1 MVRQA
6 KVSEWLKRFDR
17 FLTGTTEEGAEGTTE
32 HRAYC
37 PLHENPETSKTPSAS
52 LNPDKGTFM
61 CFSRCGGYSLA
72 KVWDLTKDD
81 EPGSNVRSIGSAPS
95 ARKKA
100 KKKPVRSAK
109 LPDDVQLKKWHL
121 RLMKSS
127 MALGNFQTKRGLD
140 KTTLETFTIGYDGDR
155 YTIPIRDEDGLLVNV
170 RRYKLGVNH
179 NKMMNIPGAGDA
191 TLFLPDALAGEWLV
205 LCEGE
210 LDALIARQYGFPA
223 CSTTAGAGTW
233 PAEWTK
239 RFKDKRVYIVYDV
252 DDQGTQGAKK
262 VAVRLAKAGAEVFVV
277 KLPLTQKGADVT
289 DYFVAQGYGKSDFQR
304 LLDEATP
311 FQSRA
316 VSGRA
321 KRAKAVP
328 VTLEGTMDSALT
340 DHPIEVIATIAG
352 KVQPPYALPR
362 RMVLTCTQD
371 WSKDRC
377 NKCSMDMFHG
387 GQYTKEIPADD
398 KLLLRLV
405 DKSEAQQRI
414 EILKEIQ
421 APHTCPVIEMEPE
434 QNWAVEQLILTPNV
448 DDADANRNVT
458 REAYNVG
465 PHATPVNTTV
475 KLVGVNTSDPR
486 NSRMVLQTWECAET
500 RTSLDNFLMT
510 PELLEDLSVFQ
521 PSPGEHP
528 ADKLWSIA
536 EDLGA
541 NVTRIYGRPE
551 MHIAYDL
558 VWHSLLDFRFRR
570 SQLGKGWLELLV
582 IGDTRTGKSEA
593 AMRLTR
599 HYQSGVMTSCE
610 GATLAGLV
618 GGAQQVNNNWTIT
631 WGTIP
636 LQDRRLV
643 VLDEVSGLKDKG
655 VLENMSEVRSSGIA
669 KVTKIVSQQTN
680 ARTRLIWI
688 SNPVD
693 KRSIQEM
700 PRGAID
706 AIVDLIPAPEDI
718 ARFDMAMVAAKADVA
733 SSIINAARP
742 PKVEHRYTSELCSK
756 LVLWAWSRGPR
767 DVVWERGAERLVLRL
782 AEEIGSR
789 YVADPPLLQAEN
801 ARVKLARISV
811 AIAARLFSHDGT
823 GNKVYVTH
831 EHVRTA
837 RRFLDKLYRQPQFGY
852 ADHSR
857 KEIRAREKAEEGRK
871 ACWTYLRKNPHVLE
885 ALVSVVNDKEFRAR
899 DFCEFGGL
907 SQDEANLAVGM
918 LLRMQMVRRHTRGYI
933 RMQPELIALVRRL
946 EERNSRPTT

>member
-1 MVRQA
+1 MVSRAEEQ
-6 KVSEWLKRFDR
+6 WLERFSR

-32 HRAYC
+32 HRLYC
-37 PLHENPETSKTPSAS
+37 PLHEDPETSKTPSAS
-52 LNPDKGTFM
+52 LNPVKGTFM
-61 CFSRCGGYSLA
+61 CFSRCSGYRISQ
-72 KVWDLTKDD
+72 VWDLVKD
-81 EPGSNVRSIGSAPS
+81 EEKPSRSNVRGIGTAPS
-95 ARKKA
+95 ARRKQQPKA
-100 KKKPVRSAK
+100 VK
-109 LPDDVQLKKWHL
+109 LPDDVLLKKWHM

-127 MALGNFQTKRGLD
+127 MALGNFQTKRGLNAE
-140 KTTLETFTIGYDGDR
+140 TLQEHLIGYDGDR
-155 YTIPIRDEDGLLVNV
+155 YTIPVYDENGALVNV
-170 RRYKLGVNH
+170 RRYKLGVTN
-179 NKMMNIPGAGDA
+179 NKMWNIPGAGDA
-191 TLFLPDALAGEWLV
+191 TLYLPDVLAEGDIV

-233 PAEWTK
+233 PDQWTP
-239 RFKDKRVYIVYDV
+239 RFKGKRVYIVYDV

-262 VAVRLAKAGAEVFVV
+262 VAVRLTKAGAEVYVI
-277 KLPLTQKGADVT
+277 KLPLTAKGSDVT
-289 DYFVAQGYGKSDFQR
+289 DYFVAQGYGATDFQR
-304 LLDEATP
+304 LLDEATV
-311 FQSRA
+311 FKSKAISRNTA
-316 VSGRA
+316 RV
-321 KRAKAVP
+321 KAVP
-328 VTLEGTMDSALT
+328 VSLQGTMDSALT
-340 DHPIEVIATIAG
+340 DKPIEVIATIAG

-362 RMVLTCTQD
+362 RLVLTCDQD
-371 WSKDRC
+371 WNKAKC
-377 NKCSMDMFHG
+377 NKCPMDAIHG
-387 GQYTKEIPADD
+387 GQHTMDIPADD
-398 KLLLRLV
+398 RLLLRLV
-405 DKSEAQQRI
+405 DKSESQQQQ
-414 EILKEIQ
+414 EILKELQI
-421 APHTCPVIEMEPE
+421 PVTCPVVELGKEDT
-434 QNWAVEQLILTPNV
+434 WSVEQLILTPNV
-448 DDADANRNVT
+448 DDATADRNVT
-458 REAYNVG
+458 REVYNVG

-475 KLVGVNTSDPR
+475 KLTGVNTSDPR
-486 NSRMVLQTWECAET
+486 NSRMVLQTWQCDET
-500 RTSLDNFLMT
+500 RTSLDNFQVT
-510 PELLEDLSVFQ
+510 PEMLKELSVFQ
-521 PSPGEHP
+521 PAKGQHP
-528 ADKLWSIA
+528 ADRLWEIA

-570 SQLGKGWLELLV
+570 AQLGKGWLELLV

-643 VLDEVSGLKDKG
+643 VLDEVSGLRDKN
-655 VLENMSEVRSSGIA
+655 VLENMSEVRSSGVA

-688 SNPVD
+688 SNPID
-693 KRSIQEM
+693 RREISQM

-706 AIVDLIPAPEDI
+706 AIVELIPAPEDI

-742 PKVEHRYTSELCSK
+742 PKVEHVYTSDLCSK
-756 LVLWAWSRGPR
+756 LVLWAWSRSPK

-782 AEEIGSR
+782 AEEMGGR
-789 YVADPPLLQAEN
+789 YVSDPPLLQAEN

-823 GNKVYVTH
+823 GHRVYVLH

-837 RRFLDKLYRQPQFGY
+837 RRFLDRIYRQPQFGY

-857 KEIRAREKAEEGRK
+857 KEIRAKHKAEEGRK

-885 ALVSVVNDKEFRAR
+885 ALSSVVNDKEFRAR

-907 SQDEANLAVGM
+907 SQDEANLAVGI

-933 RMQPELIALVRRL
+933 RMQPELISLVRKL
-946 EERNSRPTT
+946 EDREPLRTT

>member
-1 MVRQA
+1 MTG
-6 KVSEWLKRFDR
+6 KSSEEQWLQRFKR
-17 FLTGTTEEGAEGTTE
+17 FLTGTIEDGER
-32 HRAYC
+32 RAFC
-37 PLHENPETSKTPSAS
+37 PLHEDPDTSKTPSAS
-52 LNPDKGTFM
+52 FNFAKGTMM
-61 CFSRCGGYSLA
+61 CFSKCGGMQVR
-72 KVWDLTKDD
+72 KVWELVKDD
-81 EPGSNVRSIGSAPS
+81 EPTPKRGNVRNIKSAPS
-95 ARKKA
+95 ARKGRVA
-100 KKKPVRSAK
+100 
-109 LPDDVQLKKWHL
+109 LPDDVQLKKWHE
-121 RLMKSS
+121 RLMRSS
-127 MALGNFQTKRGLD
+127 SALSAFITKRGLSKD
-140 KTTLETFTIGYDGDR
+140 LIEEYCIGYDGER
-155 YTIPIRDEDGLLVNV
+155 YTIPVRDENGLLVNV
-170 RRYKLGVNH
+170 RRYKLGAAND
-179 NKMMNIPGAGDA
+179 KMRNIPGAGDA
-191 TLFLPDALAGEWLV
+191 TIFLPDALVGKVIV

-210 LDALIARQYGFPA
+210 LDALVARQYGFPSL
-223 CSTTAGAGTW
+223 STTAGAGTW
-233 PAEWTK
+233 PAEWTG
-239 RFKDKRVYIVYDV
+239 RFASKKVYIVYDV
-252 DDQGTQGAKK
+252 DPQGETGAKK
-262 VAVRLAKAGAEVFVV
+262 IAVRLAKAGAEVSIV

-289 DYFVAQGYGKSDFQR
+289 DYFVAQGYGATDFQR

-316 VSGRA
+316 VSGKA
-321 KRAKAVP
+321 KRAKATP
-328 VTLEGTMDSALT
+328 VSLEGTMDSALT
-340 DHPIEVIATIAG
+340 DSPIEVIATIAG

-362 RMVLTCTQD
+362 RTVLTCSQD
-371 WSKDRC
+371 WNKARC
-377 NKCSMDMFHG
+377 NKCPMDMYHG
-387 GQYTKEIPADD
+387 GQYTMDVPADD

-405 DKSEAQQRI
+405 DKSEANQRQ
-414 EILKEIQ
+414 EMLKELQ
-421 APHTCPVIEMEPE
+421 VPPTCPVIELDTE
-434 QNWAVEQLILTPNV
+434 QTWAVEQLIVTPNV
-448 DDADANRNVT
+448 DDASANRNVT

-475 KLVGVNTSDPR
+475 RLVGTNTSDPR
-486 NSRMVLQTWECAET
+486 NGRMVLQTWECAET
-500 RTSLDNFLMT
+500 RTSLDNFQVT
-510 PELLEDLSVFQ
+510 PELMKSLSVFQ
-521 PSPGEHP
+521 TKEGQRP
-528 ADKLWSIA
+528 ADKLWEIA

-570 SQLGKGWLELLV
+570 TQLGKGWLELLV

-593 AMRLTR
+593 ASRLTR

-618 GGAQQVNNNWTIT
+618 GGAQQINNNWTIT

-655 VLENMSEVRSSGIA
+655 VLENMSEVRSSGRA
-669 KVTKIVSQQTN
+669 KVTKIVSQETN

-693 KRSIQEM
+693 RRSIQEM

-742 PKVEHRYTSELCSK
+742 PKVDHVYTSELCSA

-767 DVVWERGAERLVLRL
+767 DVVWERGSERLVLRL
-782 AEEIGSR
+782 AEDIGSR

-823 GNKVYVTH
+823 GQKVLVTH

-837 RRFLDKLYRQPQFGY
+837 RRFLDRLYRQPQFGY

-871 ACWTYLRKNPHVLE
+871 ACWSYLRKNHHILE
-885 ALVSVVNDKEFRAR
+885 ALCSVVNDKEFRAR

-907 SQDEANLAVGM
+907 SQDEANLAVGQ
-918 LLRMQMVRRHTRGYI
+918 LLRMQMVRRYTRGYI
-933 RMQPELIALVRRL
+933 RMQPELIGLVRKL
-946 EERNSRPTT
+946 EDREPRRTA